1 MVGTSLTL
9 LCPPYGSV
17 PSRHQADR
25 YAAKIERIPRHL
37 AALGLGRITHL
48 RDVSH
53 LERQPA
59 HQIARALAETEAG
72 IRQLQLRLP
81 ARALADS
88 DAQNLPPMLRQSLR
102 IGALHLHA

>member
-17 PSRHQADR
+17 PSRHQAER
-25 YAAKIERIPRHL
+25 YAAKIERIPRYL
-37 AALGLGRITHL
+37 AALRFGRLAHL
-48 RDVSH
+48 RDIGH

-81 ARALADS
+81 ARTLADS
-88 DAQNLPPMLRQSLR
+88 DAQDLPPMLRQPLR
-102 IGALHLHA
+102 I